1 MPRFGKG
8 NAIAADGKLF
18 ISMMDGNVVIAK
30 LNQDEYQELGR
41 QKVTRGT
48 RQTPTLSNGLL
59 LLRDDESIYAL
70 DVSGK

>member
-18 ISMMDGNVVIAK
+18 ISMMDGNVIIAN

-48 RQTPTLSNGLL
+48 RQAPSLSDGLL
-59 LLRDDESIYAL
+59 FLRDDESIYAI
-70 DVSGK
+70 DISGN